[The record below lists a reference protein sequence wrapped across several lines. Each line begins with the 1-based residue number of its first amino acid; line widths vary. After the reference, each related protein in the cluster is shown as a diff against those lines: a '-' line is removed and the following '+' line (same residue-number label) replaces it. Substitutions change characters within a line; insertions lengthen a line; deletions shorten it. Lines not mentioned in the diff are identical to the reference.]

1 MMLLGQTK
9 DVKCLW
15 TFGKFSP
22 PVPKT
27 GKSFKQ
33 LVSYKFEWCFQPS
46 WTTNAIHDEDIY
58 NIWEHT
64 YIYIYLFIRIDLNGG
79 WSQTGLNWKL
89 YIQPYETTKPKWSG
103 VVSDWLL
110 ERTHR
115 WNFDE
120 FCRFA
125 VPQVW
130 DIWSWADICWDT
142 VAKARGTW
150 SYTMMVQISI
160 QDMLKWISIWLPLH

>member
-64 YIYIYLFIRIDLNGG
+64 YIYIYLYILTWMGDDPKPGWIQNYTFNLMKLPSQNGPES
-79 WSQTGLNWKL
+79 SQN
-89 YIQPYETTKPKWSG
+89 
-103 VVSDWLL
+103 WLL